1 MCNGFIGQ
9 VCPSTEGNG
18 KTTTYAYDGDGNLV
32 TVTPPAPQG
41 ITTYGLDTLGRVT
54 SVTDG
59 NGDVTA
65 NVYNI
70 RDQIVKTTFDG
81 GATVVVSYYPNALEQ
96 KQTDSVAGIKTQTYD
111 VLGNLT
117 GESGPTTASESYSY
131 DPAGNL
137 ARYTEAGLIK
147 YVYDAANQ
155 LTQSIEPDAA
165 WSAFSAMWEAV
176 KTYPLHR
183 TASVASNLGL
193 NALAVINKTLGLPR
207 NHVDVI
213 GVSDEDLEAK
223 MNESADA
230 QSAEPEWDD
239 SAFHDLVKVLS
250 WAAETGTLTRDE
262 ISILARADLGEDED
276 RNALADELGS
286 SRAQQARLAYP
297 DETRPCTS
305 TCRST
310 AAGSN
315 PALHS
320 PESQRATDAP
330 LGGRCPDP
338 ITLNPPVG
346 R

>member
-1 MCNGFIGQ
+1 M
-9 VCPSTEGNG
+9 
-18 KTTTYAYDGDGNLV
+18 
-32 TVTPPAPQG
+32 
-41 ITTYGLDTLGRVT
+41 
-54 SVTDG
+54 
-59 NGDVTA
+59 
-65 NVYNI
+65 
-70 RDQIVKTTFDG
+70 
-81 GATVVVSYYPNALEQ
+81 
-96 KQTDSVAGIKTQTYD
+96 
-111 VLGNLT
+111 
-117 GESGPTTASESYSY
+117 SGPA
-131 DPAGNL
+131 A
-137 ARYTEAGLIK
+137 
-147 YVYDAANQ
+147 DADAVGMA
-155 LTQSIEPDAA
+155 TRAAADAA

-262 ISILARADLGEDED
+262 ISILARADLG
-276 RNALADELGS
+276 S